1 MEYME
6 LNLLGKYIKK
16 KKKKKEIRS
25 SEDSIL
31 TSSCTELKFFPVSIV
46 KEKRVED
53 ENFLRTSAYS
63 N

>member
-6 LNLLGKYIKK
+6 LNLLGKYIQ
-16 KKKKKEIRS
+16 KKKKEIRS
-25 SEDSIL
+25 SKDSIL

-63 N
+63 S

>member
-6 LNLLGKYIKK
+6 LNLLGKYI
-16 KKKKKEIRS
+16 KKKKEIRS

>member
-1 MEYME
+1 MKYME

-31 TSSCTELKFFPVSIV
+31 TSSCTELKFFPMSIV

>member
-1 MEYME
+1 MKYME
-6 LNLLGKYIKK
+6 LNLLGKYI

>member
-6 LNLLGKYIKK
+6 LNLLGKYIK

-46 KEKRVED
+46 KEKR
-53 ENFLRTSAYS
+53 
-63 N
+63 

>member
-31 TSSCTELKFFPVSIV
+31 TSSCTELKFFPMSIV

>member
-1 MEYME
+1 MEYIE

-16 KKKKKEIRS
+16 KKKEIRS
-25 SEDSIL
+25 SEDSVL

>member
-16 KKKKKEIRS
+16 KKKEIRS

-31 TSSCTELKFFPVSIV
+31 TSSYTELKFFPVSIV

>member
-6 LNLLGKYIKK
+6 LNLLGKYI

>member
-16 KKKKKEIRS
+16 KKKKKIRS

>member
-1 MEYME
+1 MEYIE
-6 LNLLGKYIKK
+6 LNLLGKYI

-31 TSSCTELKFFPVSIV
+31 TSSCTELKFFPMSIV

>member
-6 LNLLGKYIKK
+6 LNLLGKYI

-31 TSSCTELKFFPVSIV
+31 TSSCTELKFFPMSIV